1 MNITILGSGTSI
13 PHPQRASPGLVIR
26 VNKTTILVDP
36 SSGTL
41 HRAERYGTAVK
52 NIDYALISHFHP
64 DHTGDIGP
72 LLFALRNAEYFGS
85 KKLTLIGPPGLKD
98 FHRGLLELYG
108 SWIRLDPDRLT
119 LQEIRDHE
127 LKFSGWS
134 IRSLPVVHTDSS
146 LGYRF
151 TDSKGKV
158 FTYSGDTDYCP
169 ELIELAR
176 DADAALIEAAQPSQ
190 LKVEGHLTPKLAG
203 KVAQEAGVQQLII
216 THLYPICDHYDL
228 LSEIRSSGYTGPAA
242 IARDGMEITLS

>member
-1 MNITILGSGTSI
+1 MLITILGSGTSI

-26 VNKTTILVDP
+26 FDKTSVLVDP
-36 SSGTL
+36 SSGSL
-41 HRAERYGTAVK
+41 HRAERYATPVK
-52 NIDYALISHFHP
+52 SIDYVLISHFHP
-64 DHTGDIGP
+64 DHTGDLAP
-72 LLFALRNAEYFGS
+72 LLFALRNTEYFGS

-98 FHRGLLELYG
+98 FHRGLLDFYG
-108 SWIRLDPDRLT
+108 DWVRLEPDRLT
-119 LQEIRDHE
+119 LQEICDQE

-134 IRSLPVVHTDSS
+134 LRSLPVAHTDSS

-151 TDSKGKV
+151 TDSQGKV

-190 LKVEGHLTPKLAG
+190 LKMEGHLTPRLAG

-216 THLYPICDHYDL
+216 THLYPVCDDYDL
-228 LSEIRSSGYTGPAA
+228 LSEIRSSGYAGPAA
-242 IARDGMEITLS
+242 IARDGMEITL